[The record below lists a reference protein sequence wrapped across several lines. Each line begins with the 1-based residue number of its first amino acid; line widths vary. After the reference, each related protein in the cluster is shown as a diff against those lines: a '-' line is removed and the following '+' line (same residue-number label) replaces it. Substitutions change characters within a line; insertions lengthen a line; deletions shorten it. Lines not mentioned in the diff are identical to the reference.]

1 MKKILLIEDDVT
13 VRENTAEILELS
25 DYEVVTASDG
35 KQGVAR
41 AKSELPDII
50 VCDIMMPEMDGYD
63 VLTELSKTT
72 ETSGIPFI
80 FLSAKTEHK
89 DVRRGMDLGADDY
102 LTKPFEESDLLSA
115 IESRLAK
122 MEILKKDKT
131 TGQEQEPKEQQHI
144 PNLTAFRELMKTGE
158 RQNYKGGESVYEEG
172 KTSVNFYM
180 VDRGVVKAHKFD
192 SRGKEIIT
200 QLYKDGDFFGSLS
213 FNSNSAYREFATA
226 MEDTTL
232 YMLSRDQLKDILH
245 ENSRVSMELL
255 EVMNENLFG
264 IKEQLI
270 DIAYASVRR
279 KTAKTILMFARE
291 IKKNPLHSIRISRA
305 DLAGVAGIASETLI
319 RTLSD
324 FKKEG
329 LIEIEGRNVKIIDA
343 DKLEKIG

>member
-25 DYEVVTASDG
+25 DFEVVTASDG
-35 KQGVAR
+35 KQGIEK
-41 AKSELPDII
+41 AKSELPNII

-63 VLTELSKTT
+63 VLTELSKTP
-72 ETSGIPFI
+72 ETSAIPFI

-122 MEILKKDKT
+122 VQILKSDKPEEVT
-131 TGQEQEPKEQQHI
+131 KEQQQI
-144 PNLTAFRELMKTGE
+144 PNLAAFRELMKKGE
-158 RQNYKGGESVYEEG
+158 RQTYKPGESVYEEG

-213 FNSNSAYREFATA
+213 FNSNSSYREFATA
-226 MEDTTL
+226 IEETTL
-232 YMLSRDQLKDILH
+232 YTLSRDKLRDILH
-245 ENSRVSMELL
+245 ENSRLSMELL

-329 LIEIEGRNVKIIDA
+329 LIEIEGRNVKILDA
-343 DKLEKIG
+343 DKLEKIS